1 MTRTPG
7 TGGGGSSASLR
18 ASSVGGGGATVPVA
32 IGAEPIDLALGLP
45 LPLDRGLP
53 GGGGREDG
61 AGDTLFSFSSWC
73 AGDFRTLRSR
83 GAEPGGDVDDATTDA
98 GVVGLFAA
106 RRTGGGSTTVFCAVV
121 ARPLVIG

>member
-1 MTRTPG
+1 M
-7 TGGGGSSASLR
+7 
-18 ASSVGGGGATVPVA
+18 
-32 IGAEPIDLALGLP
+32 DLALGLP
-45 LPLDRGLP
+45 LPLDLGLP

-73 AGDFRTLRSR
+73 AGDFRTLRSS

-106 RRTGGGSTTVFCAVV
+106 RRTGGGSTTVFGAVV